1 MAQEY
6 TYLSSGA
13 TQALI
18 RPSGEAAQYD
28 IANIDE
34 ILGDNALSGQK
45 VAFLDFAKILNVI
58 IGTAQ
63 IEDAAITNAKIA
75 DLSVSKLTAGTLGV
89 AANVGNGNVQID
101 GVNKR
106 LIVNDGTND
115 RGLFGF
121 LSGGF

>member
-1 MAQEY
+1 MAEEY
-6 TYLSSGA
+6 TYLTSGANQSLIRSSGE
-13 TQALI
+13 
-18 RPSGEAAQYD
+18 PEQYD
-28 IANIDE
+28 NANVDAL
-34 ILGDNALSGQK
+34 LGDNSLSSQK
-45 VAFLDFAKILNVI
+45 VVNLEYAKITNVEV
-58 IGTAQ
+58 Q
-63 IEDAAITNAKIA
+63 NADIV
-75 DLSVSKLTAGTLGV
+75 DLSITKLTAGTLGV